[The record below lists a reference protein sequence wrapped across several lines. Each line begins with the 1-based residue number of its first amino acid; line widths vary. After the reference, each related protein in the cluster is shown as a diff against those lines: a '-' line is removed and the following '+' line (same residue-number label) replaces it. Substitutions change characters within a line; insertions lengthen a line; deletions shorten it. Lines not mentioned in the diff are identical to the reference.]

1 MSTLHTRG
9 QNAPYKVQ
17 QKNVT
22 RKSKHSKVS
31 AQCKKTRKIKQ
42 VA

>member
-9 QNAPYKVQ
+9 HNVRYKVQ

-22 RKSKHSKVS
+22 RKSKHIETS
-31 AQCKKTRKIKQ
+31 AQRK
-42 VA
+42 